1 MFHFPQHIMDK
12 YGPDSPFNIARF
24 YGYPVS
30 QMTRE
35 EMGAMMNFLYDE
47 WQQTQRELAQ
57 ERHQRWLDDMAA
69 NARNHTSFWGSL
81 RRLVCP

>member
-1 MFHFPQHIMDK
+1 MFHFPQHVTDE
-12 YGPDSPFNIARF
+12 YGPDSPHNVTSF

-30 QMTRE
+30 KMTHD
-35 EMGAMMNFLYDE
+35 EMAATINWLNAELDRKR
-47 WQQTQRELAQ
+47 RELAQ